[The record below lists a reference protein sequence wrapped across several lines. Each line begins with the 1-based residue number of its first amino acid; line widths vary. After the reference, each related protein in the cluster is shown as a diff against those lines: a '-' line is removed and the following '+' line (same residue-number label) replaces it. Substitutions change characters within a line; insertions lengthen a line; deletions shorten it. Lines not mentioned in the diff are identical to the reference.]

1 MGKVVLVSF
10 KPATNNKPK
19 RVEAKS
25 DSALTVTEWNYD
37 LTDSA
42 NYRLAVNEHLFEIN
56 SEPHNAIY
64 RIKWHVIADAPM
76 PTGTEHVYI
85 IED

>member
-1 MGKVVLVSF
+1 MSKVILVKF
-10 KPATNNKPK
+10 MPATGRLGK
-19 RVEAKS
+19 RVQAKS
-25 DSALTVTEWNYD
+25 DAACTVTAWDYE

-56 SEPHNAIY
+56 SEPHNAIH

-76 PTGTEHVYI
+76 PSGAEHVYI